1 MTIIKIVFIF
11 YSIPKT
17 TIAAIDTVDL
27 ESVVSI
33 ITAFLFIQLSI
44 FLFSYKK
51 GNRLSNRIL
60 SVFFFLNFIYAIL
73 YYLIHIG
80 FWFEYPPL
88 YLTSNSLFYFMG
100 PLLYFYTKSLCYK
113 DFRVEKKAIIHFLPF
128 LFLVVFVFL
137 YYHLK
142 IAFVPRPNS
151 SNVIPLSRY
160 EILVYFCLLY
170 GFLLDYCFLSLNTL
184 SRYRKDLKNHYSNVN
199 RINLAWLSMIIIAY
213 TCMFFLDLIIYLLLF
228 IPGFPSLILTILN
241 QSSGAINLAFALV
254 ILFKGLKQSDI
265 LTGISSEKY
274 KTARLPTH
282 EIDEYKNRIETAMA
296 GQKPYLDP
304 ELSLDN
310 LAEILSI
317 PARHLSQVI
326 NVAFN
331 QNFFDFISD
340 YRIHEAKQMLNDP
353 AYKDS
358 TILNILFDVG
368 FNSKSSFNHLF
379 KKKTGMTPSEF
390 RKKSLDQIEN
400 V

>member
-1 MTIIKIVFIF
+1 MDIDSAV
-11 YSIPKT
+11 
-17 TIAAIDTVDL
+17 AIL
-27 ESVVSI
+27 
-33 ITAFLFIQLSI
+33 TANLFILLSI

-60 SVFFFLNFIYAIL
+60 SVFFFLNFIFALL

-100 PLLYFYTKSLCYK
+100 PLLYFYAKSLCYK
-113 DFRVEKKAIIHFLPF
+113 DFRVEKKAIFHFLPF
-128 LFLVVFVFL
+128 LFLVFFAFV

-142 IAFVPRPNS
+142 IAFVPHPSS

-160 EILVYFCLLY
+160 EILVYFCVLY
-170 GFLLDYCFLSLNTL
+170 GFLLYYCLISLNTL
-184 SRYRKDLKNHYSNVN
+184 SKYRKDLKNHFSNVN

-213 TCMFFLDLIIYLLLF
+213 TCVWFLDLIIYLLLF
-228 IPGFPSLILTILN
+228 IPGFPRLILTILN

-265 LTGISSEKY
+265 FTGISSEKY
-274 KTARLPTH
+274 KTERLPQH
-282 EIDEYKNRIETAMA
+282 EIDEYKNRIETAMTD
-296 GQKPYLDP
+296 QKPYLDP
-304 ELSLDN
+304 ELNLDN
-310 LAEILSI
+310 LAEIVSI
-317 PARHLSQVI
+317 PSRHLSQVI

-340 YRIHEAKQMLNDP
+340 YRIHEAKQLLHDP
-353 AYKDS
+353 AYKDK

-390 RKKSLDQIEN
+390 RNKSLDQIEN